1 MHLQA
6 APIPG
11 LDKAV

>member
-1 MHLQA
+1 MHLQV
-6 APIPG
+6 PIPG